1 MIVPLLKPYRMAIN
15 KFFLNKNTMKVKIDK
30 IENHGKE
37 GEKIVLEVLE
47 DTNLGDFLILDTTYS
62 SSGKISNKVRH
73 PYWFPNKEVK
83 KGDSVT
89 LFTKEGKNISLK
101 MKNSKSIYFFYWNLK
116 SFVWNNDGDCALLV
130 HVKDCESYQVRI

>member
-1 MIVPLLKPYRMAIN
+1 MQ
-15 KFFLNKNTMKVKIDK
+15 VKISK

-73 PYWFPNKEVK
+73 PYWFPNTEVK

-89 LFTKEGKNISLK
+89 LFTKEGKNTSFK
-101 MKNSKSIYFFYWNLK
+101 MVKSNSIYFFYWNLK

-130 HVKDCESYQVRI
+130 HVKDCESYQVKI

>member
-1 MIVPLLKPYRMAIN
+1 MQ
-15 KFFLNKNTMKVKIDK
+15 VKIDK

-83 KGDSVT
+83 KG
-89 LFTKEGKNISLK
+89 I
-101 MKNSKSIYFFYWNLK
+101 
-116 SFVWNNDGDCALLV
+116 A
-130 HVKDCESYQVRI
+130 